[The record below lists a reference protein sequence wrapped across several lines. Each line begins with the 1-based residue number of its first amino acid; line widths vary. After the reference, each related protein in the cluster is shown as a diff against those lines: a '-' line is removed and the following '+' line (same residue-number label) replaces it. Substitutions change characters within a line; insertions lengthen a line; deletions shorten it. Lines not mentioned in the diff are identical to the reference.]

1 MISSIHIKNFKTL
14 KDTGKVPIKPLTL
27 LTGVNGTGKSS
38 LIQVLLL
45 LRQSYEKGILAREKK
60 IILKGNLVD
69 IGTGRDALYSFANE
83 YDHIEFTTEFKS
95 HYSSYIS
102 DSESIKLK
110 YEPDDSI
117 LEPYYEYPLHQLI
130 DDDSDDSTDENN
142 NLSGAEIED
151 RALEAY
157 EKEER
162 IHSAREDFFYNP
174 QALFNKNFQYLKA
187 MHTDPQETYKEGIIN
202 EDNPLGLKGEK
213 TIHYL
218 NHHANRKEITFDNLH
233 HPNAKSRGLVHEVD
247 AWLGEISPN
256 VRLKTTKIP
265 GSELIIAG
273 YEFGTRNDYT
283 DAFKPKNVG
292 FGISYVLPVITA
304 ILSAEPGRL
313 IIIENPEAHLHPRGQ
328 ARMGHLMALAAQN
341 DVQLIIETHSDHIL
355 NGIRVAIKK
364 EETNADR
371 VSLLYFQREIE
382 NREHRAKIIIPKIDQ
397 DGRIDKWPDGFFDEW
412 EKMLD
417 ELI

>member
-14 KDTGKVPIKPLTL
+14 KDTGEVPIKPLTL

-38 LIQVLLL
+38 LIQVLLI
-45 LRQSYEKGILAREKK
+45 LRQSFKNGKLADSEE
-60 IILKGNLVD
+60 IMLKGDLVD
-69 IGTGRDALYSFANE
+69 IGTGRDALYYFASDQE
-83 YDHIEFTTEFKS
+83 LIEFSIRGYGIE
-95 HYSSYIS
+95 YSYDKIFQFR
-102 DSESIKLK
+102 
-110 YEPDDSI
+110 YNPDATI
-117 LEPYYEYPLHQLI
+117 L
-130 DDDSDDSTDENN
+130 
-142 NLSGAEIED
+142 
-151 RALEAY
+151 RAY
-157 EKEER
+157 EWPEEEWVYMQSEED
-162 IHSAREDFFYNP
+162 IHAYFEEQANIRENVRRDELESLY
-174 QALFNKNFQYLKA
+174 AESLFRQDFQYLKA
-187 MHTDPQETYKEGIIN
+187 MHTDPQETYKEGIID

-218 NHHANRKEITFDNLH
+218 NHHANRKQIAFKNLH
-233 HPNAKSRGLVHEVD
+233 HKNAKSKGLLHEVD

-273 YEFGTRNDYT
+273 YEFGTRNGYT

-304 ILSAEPGRL
+304 ILSAEPGCL
-313 IIIENPEAHLHPRGQ
+313 LIIENPEAHLHPRGQ

-341 DVQLIIETHSDHIL
+341 DVQIIVETHSDHIL
-355 NGIRVAIKK
+355 NGIRVAVKK
-364 EETNADR
+364 EKIDAER
-371 VSLLYFQREIE
+371 VGLLYFEREIE
-382 NREHRAKIIIPKIDQ
+382 NREHRAKITIPTIDK
-397 DGRIDKWPDGFFDEW
+397 DGRLDKWPDGFFDEW

>member
-1 MISSIHIKNFKTL
+1 
-14 KDTGKVPIKPLTL
+14 
-27 LTGVNGTGKSS
+27 
-38 LIQVLLL
+38 
-45 LRQSYEKGILAREKK
+45 
-60 IILKGNLVD
+60 
-69 IGTGRDALYSFANE
+69 
-83 YDHIEFTTEFKS
+83 
-95 HYSSYIS
+95 
-102 DSESIKLK
+102 
-110 YEPDDSI
+110 
-117 LEPYYEYPLHQLI
+117 
-130 DDDSDDSTDENN
+130 
-142 NLSGAEIED
+142 
-151 RALEAY
+151 
-157 EKEER
+157 
-162 IHSAREDFFYNP
+162 
-174 QALFNKNFQYLKA
+174 
-187 MHTDPQETYKEGIIN
+187 MHTDLQETYKEGVID

-218 NHHANRKEITFDNLH
+218 NHHGNRKEIAFENLH
-233 HPNAKSRGLVHEVD
+233 HKNAKSKGLLHEVD

-313 IIIENPEAHLHPRGQ
+313 LIIENPEAHLHPRGQ

-341 DVQLIIETHSDHIL
+341 DVQIIVETHSDHIL
-355 NGIRVAIKK
+355 NGIRVAVKK
-364 EETNADR
+364 EEIDAER
-371 VSLLYFQREIE
+371 VGLLYFEREIE
-382 NREHRAKIIIPKIDQ
+382 NREHRAKIIIPSIDK
-397 DGRIDKWPDGFFDEW
+397 DGRLDKWPDGFFDEW

>member
-14 KDTGKVPIKPLTL
+14 KDTGEVPIKPLTL

-38 LIQVLLL
+38 LIQVLLI
-45 LRQSYEKGILAREKK
+45 LRQSFKNGKLADSEE
-60 IILKGNLVD
+60 IMLKGDLVD
-69 IGTGRDALYSFANE
+69 IGTGRDALYYFANDKE
-83 YDHIEFTTEFKS
+83 LIEFNIRGVRMEYSYDKIFQLEYNPDATILRSYQAPDEESFPMSEDDMRAYFEEQATILEDKRREEF
-95 HYSSYIS
+95 
-102 DSESIKLK
+102 ESLY
-110 YEPDDSI
+110 YEP
-117 LEPYYEYPLHQLI
+117 LFR
-130 DDDSDDSTDENN
+130 SD
-142 NLSGAEIED
+142 
-151 RALEAY
+151 
-157 EKEER
+157 
-162 IHSAREDFFYNP
+162 
-174 QALFNKNFQYLKA
+174 FQYLKA
-187 MHTDPQETYKEGIIN
+187 MHSDPQETYKEGIID

-218 NHHANRKEITFDNLH
+218 NHHANRKQITFDNLH

-273 YEFGTRNDYT
+273 YEFGTQNDYT

-328 ARMGHLMALAAQN
+328 ARMGRLMALAAQN

-355 NGIRVAIKK
+355 NGIRVAVKK
-364 EETNADR
+364 DKVDADR
-371 VSLLYFQREIE
+371 VSLLYFKREIE

-412 EKMLD
+412 ENMLD

>member
-14 KDTGKVPIKPLTL
+14 KDTGEVPIKPLTL

-38 LIQVLLL
+38 MIQVLLL
-45 LRQSYEKGILAREKK
+45 ILQSHWGRWEHFGTLDLSGY
-60 IILKGNLVD
+60 LVD
-69 IGTGRDALYSFANE
+69 IGTFKDALYHFASKDDEQITIKINFTNE
-83 YDHIEFTTEFKS
+83 AYLHFK
-95 HYSSYIS
+95 Y
-102 DSESIKLK
+102 L
-110 YEPDDSI
+110 
-117 LEPYYEYPLHQLI
+117 YYPTSKMLHPIQ
-130 DDDSDDSTDENN
+130 DDDLENQRKSQHDK
-142 NLSGAEIED
+142 LGDTSIAGKD
-151 RALEAY
+151 
-157 EKEER
+157 
-162 IHSAREDFFYNP
+162 
-174 QALFNKNFQYLKA
+174 FQYLNA
-187 MHTDPQETYKEGIIN
+187 MHIGPQETYKEGKI
-202 EDNPLGLKGEK
+202 ESSNPLGSMGEY

-218 NHHANRKEITFDNLH
+218 NHHANRKQITFDNLH

-273 YEFGTRNDYT
+273 YEFGTQNDYT

-328 ARMGHLMALAAQN
+328 ARMGRLMALAAQN
-341 DVQLIIETHSDHIL
+341 YIQLIVETHSDHIL
-355 NGIRVAIKK
+355 NGIRVAVKK
-364 EETNADR
+364 DKVDADR
-371 VSLLYFQREIE
+371 VSLLYFKREIE

-412 EKMLD
+412 ENMLD

>member
-14 KDTGKVPIKPLTL
+14 KDTGEVPIKPLTL

-38 LIQVLLL
+38 MIQVLLL
-45 LRQSYEKGILAREKK
+45 ILQSHWGRWEHFGTLDLSGY
-60 IILKGNLVD
+60 LVD
-69 IGTGRDALYSFANE
+69 IGTFKDALYHFASKDDEQITIKINFTNE
-83 YDHIEFTTEFKS
+83 AYLHFK
-95 HYSSYIS
+95 Y
-102 DSESIKLK
+102 L
-110 YEPDDSI
+110 
-117 LEPYYEYPLHQLI
+117 YYPTSKMLHPIQ
-130 DDDSDDSTDENN
+130 DDDLENQRKSQHDK
-142 NLSGAEIED
+142 LGDTSIAGKD
-151 RALEAY
+151 
-157 EKEER
+157 
-162 IHSAREDFFYNP
+162 
-174 QALFNKNFQYLKA
+174 FQYLNA
-187 MHTDPQETYKEGIIN
+187 MHIGPQETYKEGKI
-202 EDNPLGLKGEK
+202 ESSNPLGSMGEY

-273 YEFGTRNDYT
+273 YEFGTQNDYT

-328 ARMGHLMALAAQN
+328 ARMGRLMALAAQN
-341 DVQLIIETHSDHIL
+341 YIQLIVETHSDHIL
-355 NGIRVAIKK
+355 NGIRVAVKK
-364 EETNADR
+364 DKVDADR
-371 VSLLYFQREIE
+371 VSLLYFKREIE

-412 EKMLD
+412 ENMLD